1 MGNATIGLQYMTKRA
16 SDLLRPDA
24 RDAGLLNAS
33 MDYRPAALRSLAAM
47 SVFSQVN
54 SGSLRP
60 KCPPEVVFL

>member
-1 MGNATIGLQYMTKRA
+1 MGNATVGLRHMTKRA
-16 SDLLRPDA
+16 SDPLWPDA

-60 KCPPEVVFL
+60 KWPYAAVFW